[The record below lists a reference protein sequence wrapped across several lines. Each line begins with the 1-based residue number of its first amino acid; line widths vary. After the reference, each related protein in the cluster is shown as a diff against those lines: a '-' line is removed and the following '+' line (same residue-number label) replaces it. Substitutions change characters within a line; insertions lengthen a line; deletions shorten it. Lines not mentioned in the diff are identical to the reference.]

1 MWYNGSD
8 EVMGMGEKMCAELP
22 RKRANI
28 YGIVGFCLAVGGAAV
43 FIVLL
48 ALAIMAT
55 QRGQWP
61 YLVIVLFF
69 VLPICSTVSFAGAIA
84 AGVGLGRMEGKR
96 LNGLAVAGFIVG
108 VLFGLPAL
116 LFWVLMIFGLI

>member
-8 EVMGMGEKMCAELP
+8 EVMGMGEEMCAELP

-28 YGIVGFCLAVGGAAV
+28 YGIVGFLLAVGGVAV
-43 FIVLL
+43 FIVLFM
-48 ALAIMAT
+48 LAIMAV
-55 QRGQWP
+55 RDGQWP

-69 VLPICSTVSFAGAIA
+69 VLPICSTVSFAGAIV
-84 AGVGLGRMEGKR
+84 AGVGLGRREGKR

-116 LFWVLMIFGLI
+116 VFWILMIFGLI